1 MSAEILE
8 HQTSKEQAETEIRA
22 LLERTHRA
30 HYDKDAAAIVAP
42 YAEDAA
48 VYDLA
53 PPLFHRGMDPL
64 QKKAWL
70 DTWEGP
76 IEFGIARLY
85 HYGERGFRLLPWV
98 LSAWRHSAGG
108 RASREFLDAGNGVSR
123 PKQRRRL
130 ADRARAHFRPFL
142 HGWQPAARV

>member
-8 HQTSKEQAETEIRA
+8 HQTSKDQAETEIRA

-42 YAEDAA
+42 YAEYAA

-76 IEFGIARLY
+76 IELESRDFTITVSGDFAFCL
-85 HYGERGFRLLPWV
+85 GFYQLGGTPR
-98 LSAWRHSAGG
+98 AAGG
-108 RASREFLDAGNGVSR
+108 RVS
-123 PKQRRRL
+123 
-130 ADRARAHFRPFL
+130 
-142 HGWQPAARV
+142 VC